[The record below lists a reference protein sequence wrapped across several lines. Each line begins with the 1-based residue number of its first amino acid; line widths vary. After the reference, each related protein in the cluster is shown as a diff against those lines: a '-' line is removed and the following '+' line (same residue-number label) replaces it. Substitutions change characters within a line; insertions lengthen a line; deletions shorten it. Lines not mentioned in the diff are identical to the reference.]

1 MELSHRTLSVRRTA
15 ALVAATAAAALAIP
29 AAANAAV
36 TGAVTGDT
44 ATLTG
49 DAANDNIAISVSG
62 GNLRHNLTTGAGL
75 QLDHRLRLD
84 ARRRSDADRGRRAR

>member
-1 MELSHRTLSVRRTA
+1 MELTHRTLRVRRTA

-49 DAANDNIAISVSG
+49 DPANDTIVVTVSG
-62 GNLRHNLTTGAGL
+62 AKLSHNLPITPAGPGF
-75 QLDHRLRLD
+75 QI
-84 ARRRSDADRGRRAR
+84 GRAHV

>member
-1 MELSHRTLSVRRTA
+1 MELTHRTLSVRRTA

-49 DAANDNIAISVSG
+49 DASNDNIAITVERG
-62 GNLRHNLTTGAGL
+62 EPEAQPHDRRRDL
-75 QLDHRLRLD
+75 QLLRSTST
-84 ARRRSDADRGRRAR
+84 RRCRTIRR